1 MAEVPHERE
10 EAAREG
16 VEEVAAEAGL
26 CILPSTLDST
36 PHVGNLLLREDLLA
50 SPPAHGDPTVS
61 IPLTQE
67 ELAANQAAIRAIN
80 NQAGFGSPT
89 LTNTAPTSDSS
100 TGGMKKRKAS
110 PVTTARQQ
118 RKKTKAEERIKIGC
132 RVKIQKKN
140 LFHLLVTDQQKES
153 LKGFNQNYNCYGTI
167 KSGNAAAG
175 YRVAFD
181 NLPYEDKEVFV
192 KRKKLTAVGSGNKET
207 SYDKNTENPEVLE
220 TTQRENR
227 SKKSTIQASIDE
239 YAKTLDIQR
248 TELVDGGLYCTFLGS
263 ILSLYGLQY
272 LGIVSV
278 FVIRCF
284 LVATTNSRGQCTVDM
299 HHCFRNRM
307 IEKGVSPSKVDS
319 IRILK
324 FTDMMCGG
332 LKQWPKPK
340 QHFLIVGNEDGKEMD
355 A

>member
-1 MAEVPHERE
+1 MAEEPHERE
-10 EAAREG
+10 EAARQG

-26 CILPSTLDST
+26 SHD
-36 PHVGNLLLREDLLA
+36 
-50 SPPAHGDPTVS
+50 DPTVS

-67 ELAANQAAIRAIN
+67 ELAANQAAIRTVN
-80 NQAGFGSPT
+80 NQAGCGSPT
-89 LTNTAPTSDSS
+89 MTNTAPTSDSS

-140 LFHLLVTDQQKES
+140 LFHWLVTDQQKES

-192 KRKKLTAVGSGNKET
+192 KRK
-207 SYDKNTENPEVLE
+207 
-220 TTQRENR
+220 ENR

-239 YAKTLDIQR
+239 FCSLDEEVIADAKTLDIR
-248 TELVDGGLYCTFLGS
+248 HDEHSEEKVSWKILPDNGYTKEDDDPMVAYPKEASFSVDIDFGE
-263 ILSLYGLQY
+263 
-272 LGIVSV
+272 
-278 FVIRCF
+278 
-284 LVATTNSRGQCTVDM
+284 VD
-299 HHCFRNRM
+299 HY
-307 IEKGVSPSKVDS
+307 
-319 IRILK
+319 
-324 FTDMMCGG
+324 
-332 LKQWPKPK
+332 
-340 QHFLIVGNEDGKEMD
+340 ED
-355 A
+355 

>member
-89 LTNTAPTSDSS
+89 MTNTAPTSDSS

-192 KRKKLTAVGSGNKET
+192 KRKE
-207 SYDKNTENPEVLE
+207 
-220 TTQRENR
+220 
-227 SKKSTIQASIDE
+227 
-239 YAKTLDIQR
+239 
-248 TELVDGGLYCTFLGS
+248 VDGC
-263 ILSLYGLQY
+263 
-272 LGIVSV
+272 
-278 FVIRCF
+278 
-284 LVATTNSRGQCTVDM
+284 
-299 HHCFRNRM
+299 
-307 IEKGVSPSKVDS
+307 
-319 IRILK
+319 
-324 FTDMMCGG
+324 
-332 LKQWPKPK
+332 W
-340 QHFLIVGNEDGKEMD
+340 
-355 A
+355 

>member
-1 MAEVPHERE
+1 MAEEPHERE
-10 EAAREG
+10 EAARQG

-26 CILPSTLDST
+26 CLLPSTLDMT

-50 SPPAHGDPTVS
+50 SPPAHDDPTVS

-67 ELAANQAAIRAIN
+67 ELAANQAAIRTVN
-80 NQAGFGSPT
+80 NQAGCGSPT
-89 LTNTAPTSDSS
+89 MTNTAPTSDSS

-192 KRKKLTAVGSGNKET
+192 KRKKLTAVGSGNEET
-207 SYDKNTENPEVLE
+207 PYDKNTDNPEVLE
-220 TTQRENR
+220 TIQRENR

-239 YAKTLDIQR
+239 FCSLDEEVIADAKTLDIRHDEHSEEKVSWKILPDNGYTKEDDDPMVAYPKEASFSVDIDFGEVDHYEDLKEIFFEHFFPDVVGKAQWIDDFHSDPRSTNTTSSGR
-248 TELVDGGLYCTFLGS
+248 TF
-263 ILSLYGLQY
+263 SL
-272 LGIVSV
+272 
-278 FVIRCF
+278 
-284 LVATTNSRGQCTVDM
+284 
-299 HHCFRNRM
+299 
-307 IEKGVSPSKVDS
+307 
-319 IRILK
+319 
-324 FTDMMCGG
+324 
-332 LKQWPKPK
+332 
-340 QHFLIVGNEDGKEMD
+340 
-355 A
+355 

>member
-1 MAEVPHERE
+1 MAEEPHERE
-10 EAAREG
+10 EAARQG

-26 CILPSTLDST
+26 CLLPSTLDMT

-50 SPPAHGDPTVS
+50 SPPPPPPPAHDDPTVS

-67 ELAANQAAIRAIN
+67 ELAANQAAIRTVN
-80 NQAGFGSPT
+80 NQAGCGSPT
-89 LTNTAPTSDSS
+89 MTNTAPTSDSS

-140 LFHLLVTDQQKES
+140 LFHWLVTDQQKES

-192 KRKKLTAVGSGNKET
+192 KRKKLTAVGSGNEET
-207 SYDKNTENPEVLE
+207 PYDKNTDNPEVLE
-220 TTQRENR
+220 TIQRENR

-239 YAKTLDIQR
+239 FCSLDEEVIADAKTLDIR
-248 TELVDGGLYCTFLGS
+248 HDEHSEEKVSWKILPDNGYTKEDDDPMVAYPKEASFSVDIDFGEVD
-263 ILSLYGLQY
+263 LSRRSG
-272 LGIVSV
+272 
-278 FVIRCF
+278 
-284 LVATTNSRGQCTVDM
+284 
-299 HHCFRNRM
+299 
-307 IEKGVSPSKVDS
+307 ESP
-319 IRILK
+319 
-324 FTDMMCGG
+324 
-332 LKQWPKPK
+332 
-340 QHFLIVGNEDGKEMD
+340 MD
-355 A
+355 RRLPWRP